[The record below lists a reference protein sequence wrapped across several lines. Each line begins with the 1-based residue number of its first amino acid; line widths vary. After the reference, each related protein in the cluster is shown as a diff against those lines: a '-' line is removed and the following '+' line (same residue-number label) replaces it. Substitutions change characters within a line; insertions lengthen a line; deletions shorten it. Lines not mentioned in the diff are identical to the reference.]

1 MVSPSNSTLHE
12 CHVFVFARRVKSERG
27 EEGGRVEICR
37 FCFGEDLRSGR
48 GAMEMHLEIQQL
60 KQSEA
65 QAHIGAFRAERDA
78 ARAEMSAL
86 RAQLRSEQ
94 AEDEDPNEDE
104 DPTREDD

>member
-1 MVSPSNSTLHE
+1 MVSLSNSTLHE

-27 EEGGRVEICR
+27 EEGGRVDICR
-37 FCFGEDLRSGR
+37 FCFGEDLRSSR
-48 GAMEMHLEIQQL
+48 GSMEMQLEMQQL

-65 QAHIGAFRAERDA
+65 QAHIGTFRAERDA

-94 AEDEDPNEDE
+94 AENEDE
-104 DPTREDD
+104 DPTRDD